1 MSDPSGKTDRT
12 STRSIEHN
20 IIEQVYDRTVI
31 RLKEAEMGAMPA
43 EAEPRQAPIALKA
56 TTVRPR
62 QAGPL
67 PRQAGQR
74 PRVAGPRGH
83 PAGVRACSAV
93 LRAIPPAA
101 APPVP
106 QARPSLPGEDSPH
119 LRLTRRGRLV
129 LAVCA
134 AAVLGLFCFAA
145 VSGARAA
152 GRSAPP
158 GAAGHSLSRIA
169 VQPGQTLWSI
179 AVQADPQADP
189 RLVVQRIVTLNRLP
203 GDSVEAGQRLLV
215 PSG

>member
-1 MSDPSGKTDRT
+1 MSDPSDKTDRT
-12 STRSIEHN
+12 STSSIERN
-20 IIEQVYDRTVI
+20 YVEQVYDRTVI

-43 EAEPRQAPIALKA
+43 EVEPRQAPIALKA
-56 TTVRPR
+56 ITVRPR

-67 PRQAGQR
+67 PRT
-74 PRVAGPRGH
+74 AGPRGH
-83 PAGVRACSAV
+83 PVGVRACSAV
-93 LRAIPPAA
+93 LRAVPAA

-106 QARPSLPGEDSPH
+106 QAVPSLLGEDSPQ

-134 AAVLGLFCFAA
+134 AAVLGLLCFAA

-152 GRSAPP
+152 GHGVPP
-158 GAAGHSLSRIA
+158 GAAGHSMARIA

-189 RLVVQRIVTLNRLP
+189 RLVVQRIMTLNGLP
-203 GDSVEAGQRLLV
+203 GDSVQAGQRLLV
-215 PSG
+215 PRG